1 MRRPQMKPCQGRYN
15 ITAAIKAGSYH
26 ITSVGAQGH
35 PHGRVFISTEEP
47 SSALAA
53 VSRWSMHSPRAD
65 GREVPQPSQVH
76 VAMGSRLQ
84 RGSSGLGTAA
94 SPLHQTSSPPPVRNC
109 LWLQHGERQRQSCN
123 PPAPVP
129 TTDRAW
135 ANIPAPSPPV
145 GSDSAAGLSR
155 TGTAPAVAIHVTPTG
170 TAADLCFSQDLSF
183 SSKSYCES
191 MQHSPP
197 LSLCTDYKASLIG

>member
-15 ITAAIKAGSYH
+15 ITAAIKAGSHH

-145 GSDSAAGLSR
+145 GCWAQQDGNSPSGCHPCDTHWHCRRPLFFPGLEFLLKELLRIHAAQPPSLS
-155 TGTAPAVAIHVTPTG
+155 V
-170 TAADLCFSQDLSF
+170 
-183 SSKSYCES
+183 Y
-191 MQHSPP
+191 
-197 LSLCTDYKASLIG
+197 

>member
-1 MRRPQMKPCQGRYN
+1 MVDAQPQSRRMRGPP
-15 ITAAIKAGSYH
+15 AF
-26 ITSVGAQGH
+26 
-35 PHGRVFISTEEP
+35 P
-47 SSALAA
+47 
-53 VSRWSMHSPRAD
+53 
-65 GREVPQPSQVH
+65 VH

-109 LWLQHGERQRQSCN
+109 LWLQHGERQRQSCS

-170 TAADLCFSQDLSF
+170 TAADLCFSQNLSF

-197 LSLCTDYKASLIG
+197 LSVY